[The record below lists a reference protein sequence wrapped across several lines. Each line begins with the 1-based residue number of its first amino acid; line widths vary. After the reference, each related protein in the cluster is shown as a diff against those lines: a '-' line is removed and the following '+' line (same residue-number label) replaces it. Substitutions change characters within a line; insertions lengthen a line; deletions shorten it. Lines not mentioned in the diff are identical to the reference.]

1 MQQSLTL
8 PNILTQ
14 KQAAE
19 YLGFSEKKLER
30 DRWCERRIPF
40 VKMGRH
46 VRYRASDLASYIESN
61 IVAAVD
67 Q

>member
-1 MQQSLTL
+1 MEQNITM

-46 VRYRASDLASYIESN
+46 VRYRASDLVAYVESN
-61 IVAAVD
+61 LVD
-67 Q
+67 VNDA